1 MADASMHNFF
11 SQSQPSASKPTEH
24 AAASSTNSSPRRF
37 PCPYCTRDF
46 ATSKS
51 RAGHQKAHK
60 HERAAAR
67 QEAKPTHHA
76 AAPSNNSSSRLFP
89 CPTVPG
95 GLPPLKLAPAI
106 RKLTSASETLLLGQ
120 TFWPTTCRNTPHFLC
135 SPLLHSSRHRRRTS
149 STRTRTLLPP
159 TRSLGAFWAIRLLM
173 LSPLPLMRMI
183 LPIWTSPSAC
193 EEL

>member
-1 MADASMHNFF
+1 MHNFS

-60 HERAAAR
+60 HERAAAW
-67 QEAKPTHHA
+67 QEAKPTQHA
-76 AAPSNNSSSRLFP
+76 AAPPTNSSSRLFP
-89 CPTVPG
+89 CPNCTRGFATAKARAGHQKAHKRERAAAAGPNFPANY
-95 GLPPLKLAPAI
+95 LQEYPPL
-106 RKLTSASETLLLGQ
+106 
-120 TFWPTTCRNTPHFLC
+120 
-135 SPLLHSSRHRRRTS
+135 LLHSSRRRRRTS
-149 STRTRTLLPP
+149 STRTRTLLP
-159 TRSLGAFWAIRLLM
+159 TRSLRSFWAIRLLM

>member
-1 MADASMHNFF
+1 MHNFS

-67 QEAKPTHHA
+67 QEAKPTQHA
-76 AAPSNNSSSRLFP
+76 AAPPTNSSSRLFP
-89 CPTVPG
+89 CPNCTRGFATAKARAGHHHKRERAAAAGPNF
-95 GLPPLKLAPAI
+95 
-106 RKLTSASETLLLGQ
+106 R
-120 TFWPTTCRNTPHFLC
+120 PTTCRNTPHFLC
-135 SPLLHSSRHRRRTS
+135 SPLLHSSRRRRRHRSTS
-149 STRTRTLLPP
+149 STRTRTLLP
-159 TRSLGAFWAIRLLM
+159 TRSLGSFWAIRLLM